1 MVKLLANRLL
11 PMLVSQI
18 LSVVVVAL
26 LQHMILN
33 SSDCCDARQASIEKV
48 SGCHELGNDLVSF
61 SAIQRKWLQRVL
73 CMLCFAGLM
82 FAPTWL
88 SEPEVL
94 ASAKT
99 PQLSWDTVEK
109 AIRKNRQSRH
119 WLTHHRR
126 AEALD

>member
-1 MVKLLANRLL
+1 
-11 PMLVSQI
+11 MLVSQI
-18 LSVVVVAL
+18 LSVVIVAL

-33 SSDCCDARQASIEKV
+33 CSDCCDARQASVELV
-48 SGCHELGNDLVSF
+48 SGCHELGNDLISF
-61 SAIQRKWLQRVL
+61 SAIQRKWLQREL

-99 PQLSWDTVEK
+99 RNRLGTLLKRRSVKIVKADTGRCTTD
-109 AIRKNRQSRH
+109 AQRH
-119 WLTHHRR
+119 SIELFDH
-126 AEALD
+126 